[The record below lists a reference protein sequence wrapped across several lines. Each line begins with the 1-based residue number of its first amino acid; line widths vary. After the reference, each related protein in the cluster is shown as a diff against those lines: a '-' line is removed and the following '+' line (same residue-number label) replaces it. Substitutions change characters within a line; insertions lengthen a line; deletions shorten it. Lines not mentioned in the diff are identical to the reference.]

1 MSSQETIE
9 DPTLYQDKVCIDAK
23 LMLYIAEH
31 TRFPQMIAR
40 SQLRQLR

>member
-31 TRFPQMIAR
+31 TSFPQMIAG
-40 SQLRQLR
+40 S